1 MPDPATKRRQL
12 MDLLRA
18 RRWTTYELAN
28 ALDIPEREVEAHL
41 PHVVRSL
48 ARTPGSTFLIE
59 PSVCEH
65 CGFRFRTRTRFTR
78 PGRCPTCRSES
89 ITAPRFEIAVD
100 EPRTR

>member
-1 MPDPATKRRQL
+1 ME
-12 MDLLRA
+12 LLRE
-18 RRWTTYELAN
+18 RRWTAYELAN

-48 ARTPGSTFLIE
+48 DRTPRVTFLIE

-65 CGFRFRTRTRFTR
+65 CGFQFRTRTRFTR

-89 ITAPRFEIAVD
+89 ITPPRFEITVD